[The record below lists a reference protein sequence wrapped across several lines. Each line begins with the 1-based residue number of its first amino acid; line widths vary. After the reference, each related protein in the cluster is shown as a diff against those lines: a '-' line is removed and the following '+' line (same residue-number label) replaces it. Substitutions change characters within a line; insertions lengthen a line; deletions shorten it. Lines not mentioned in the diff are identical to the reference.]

1 VHILDGGSVVISR
14 ASEAPGAIA
23 SVVMRTNPMVH
34 RGVEYSVVQL
44 TDGSGWRW
52 EFRFGDGRSK
62 TGISPVSRAAAI
74 KLVEYEIDR
83 MLKGKE

>member
-1 VHILDGGSVVISR
+1 LVIISR
-14 ASEAPGAIA
+14 ASEAPWAFA
-23 SVVMRTNPMVH
+23 SVVMQRNLMEY

-74 KLVEYEIDR
+74 RLAEYEIDR
-83 MLKGKE
+83 MLKSRE